1 MEFEKLLNMLQ
12 DLLSEKR
19 WQTPSQGGTYQD
31 EPILR
36 PAAKIARPKTAKF
49 RELRQIQRSPEAY
62 WRSGDWLFYQQAKC
76 MEDYTETG
84 DSDISFTWA
93 SSTHAS
99 YASYATLTDKQLTA
113 YFIWRTKVR
122 QGNYPFAIPAF
133 IAIYAFELLN
143 QIGVSDSM
151 DGLQK
156 LQALKNAYC
165 HETVDYLAHFVI
177 RPELFQQWIDSYI
190 ICYGLSP
197 DLLSET
203 YRSERSDA
211 MLTLLHWDEH
221 TPAELCDTLSVCA
234 SYALNRSKFYQAYP
248 EDVQTVTCRIFR
260 ALWQYYERYR
270 KNDLFHALFPKK
282 VQENVPMFPEAH
294 FYPYRDEN
302 ACLDR
307 TYAVSELCTYTCRDG
322 IWRLE
327 QTIATQKNQKLGAL
341 LKAIDCAMRERY
353 HYRYA
358 LKPPEIPQYMQ
369 KILEIELQDFLE
381 QREEERRKQEEE
393 AARVKIDFSQLA
405 HIREAAAVTREKLL
419 VDEAEEPALEPVS
432 PEPAPAPPASAPV
445 SEDSLLTPLEVQFLQ
460 CLFDHTSCEALCRK
474 HGQMPSVVAEQI
486 NEKLFDQFADTVIL
500 FDGDTPELIEDY
512 ADDLKGMIAP

>member
-1 MEFEKLLNMLQ
+1 MEFDKLLNMLQ
-12 DLLSEKR
+12 ELLSEKG
-19 WQTPSQGGTYQD
+19 WQTPSQDGTYQD

-36 PAAKIARPKTAKF
+36 PAAKVARPKAAKF

-99 YASYATLTDKQLTA
+99 YASYAILTDKQLTA

-122 QGNYPFAIPAF
+122 QGNYPSAIPAF

-165 HETVDYLAHFVI
+165 HETNDSLAYLVI
-177 RPELFQQWIDSYI
+177 RPALFQQWIDSYI

-197 DLLSET
+197 DLLSEA

-260 ALWQYYERYR
+260 AL
-270 KNDLFHALFPKK
+270 
-282 VQENVPMFPEAH
+282 
-294 FYPYRDEN
+294 
-302 ACLDR
+302 
-307 TYAVSELCTYTCRDG
+307 
-322 IWRLE
+322 
-327 QTIATQKNQKLGAL
+327 
-341 LKAIDCAMRERY
+341 
-353 HYRYA
+353 
-358 LKPPEIPQYMQ
+358 
-369 KILEIELQDFLE
+369 
-381 QREEERRKQEEE
+381 
-393 AARVKIDFSQLA
+393 
-405 HIREAAAVTREKLL
+405 
-419 VDEAEEPALEPVS
+419 
-432 PEPAPAPPASAPV
+432 
-445 SEDSLLTPLEVQFLQ
+445 
-460 CLFDHTSCEALCRK
+460 
-474 HGQMPSVVAEQI
+474 
-486 NEKLFDQFADTVIL
+486 
-500 FDGDTPELIEDY
+500 
-512 ADDLKGMIAP
+512 